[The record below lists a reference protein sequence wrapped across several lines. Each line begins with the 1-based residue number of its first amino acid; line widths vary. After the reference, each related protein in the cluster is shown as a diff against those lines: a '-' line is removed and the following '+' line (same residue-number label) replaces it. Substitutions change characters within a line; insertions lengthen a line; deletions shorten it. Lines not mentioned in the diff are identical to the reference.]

1 MSELTFKEFKVTW
14 TIEVNAVSPEEAA
27 KEVFGEFFRNGSD
40 ATCFEV
46 EPSDGSTGYVLVDV
60 ADLQEEEQS

>member
-1 MSELTFKEFKVTW
+1 MSELTLQNFKVTW
-14 TIEVNAVSPEEAA
+14 MIELNAVSPEEAA
-27 KEVFGEFFRNGSD
+27 KEIFDEYFRPGSD

-46 EPSDGSTGYVLVDV
+46 EPSDGSKGYVLVDV